1 MSRHFSSSDTYDRAV
16 FTDSELLP
24 APGWMLVMSR
34 VLGGSSA
41 TDRRTEV
48 MVVRKASATG
58 ERGSW

>member
-24 APGWMLVMSR
+24 APGRMLVMSR

-41 TDRRTEV
+41 TDNRTEV